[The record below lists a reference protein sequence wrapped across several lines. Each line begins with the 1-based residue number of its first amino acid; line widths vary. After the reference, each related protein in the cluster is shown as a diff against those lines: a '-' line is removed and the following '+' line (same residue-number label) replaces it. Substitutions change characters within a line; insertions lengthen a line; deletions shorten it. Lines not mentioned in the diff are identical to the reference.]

1 MTHDRS
7 TQSLRCNHC
16 HESIEIP
23 RYLIGMPESYMRFL
37 ERQTSNHAECSTFAT
52 VHEAKLNRYYLR
64 KMKREMR
71 KQRVV

>member
-1 MTHDRS
+1 
-7 TQSLRCNHC
+7 
-16 HESIEIP
+16 
-23 RYLIGMPESYMRFL
+23 MPESYMRFL